1 MIKKIIISLGSLLII
16 LLVAAGWYFSGL
28 IYEGG
33 LNPEFPDTN
42 EIGTAEDRILVSSI
56 DENTITLNVEEEL
69 WGVMLERGVYG
80 VRGQNGDAVIGKI
93 ITSENNIVKRE
104 LINLSGT
111 LVSGDRVSGTNLVS
125 LDENGSYR
133 IMGTSSW
140 SGQASEGVYTPESVS
155 NLAYETISY
164 TSDLGE
170 FPAYLTTEGEKG
182 IVIFIHGF
190 RGNYSRE
197 VFALM
202 RSGDLH
208 ELGYRSMIISY
219 RNDPGLPKD
228 PTGIFQYGTTEW
240 KDIDGAINEALKYTD
255 NVILWGT
262 SGGGGPASSWLK
274 NVGDSNKVKGIIYEA
289 PVISFWESVEVNG
302 AARFPWVPTQLFS
315 YFKIVT
321 ELRYG
326 VDFSA
331 MDFREAVIESDIP
344 VLLFHGDD
352 DEWVPVAMSDYIASM
367 RTENLTYVRYENV
380 GHVTS
385 WNADPIRYVKE
396 LSIFLNSLD

>member
-111 LVSGDRVSGTNLVS
+111 LISGDRVSGTNLVS

-240 KDIDGAINEALKYTD
+240 KDINGAINEALKYTD

-262 SGGGGPASSWLK
+262 SGGGGPASAWLE
-274 NVGDSNKVKGIIYEA
+274 NVGDTNKVKGIIYEA

>member
-219 RNDPGLPKD
+219 RNDPALHKD

-240 KDIDGAINEALKYTD
+240 KDINGAINEALKYTD

-262 SGGGGPASSWLK
+262 SGGGGPASSWLE

-352 DEWVPVAMSDYIASM
+352 DEWVPVAMSDYIAYM
-367 RTENLTYVRYENV
+367 RAENLTYVRYENV
-380 GHVTS
+380 CHFTS
-385 WNADPIRYVKE
+385 RNAYPIRYVKE

>member
-240 KDIDGAINEALKYTD
+240 KDINGAINEALKYTD

-262 SGGGGPASSWLK
+262 SGGGGPASSWLE

-302 AARFPWVPTQLFS
+302 AARFPWVPTPVS
-315 YFKIVT
+315 YT
-321 ELRYG
+321 HLTLPTN
-326 VDFSA
+326 
-331 MDFREAVIESDIP
+331 REV
-344 VLLFHGDD
+344 
-352 DEWVPVAMSDYIASM
+352 
-367 RTENLTYVRYENV
+367 
-380 GHVTS
+380 
-385 WNADPIRYVKE
+385 
-396 LSIFLNSLD
+396 